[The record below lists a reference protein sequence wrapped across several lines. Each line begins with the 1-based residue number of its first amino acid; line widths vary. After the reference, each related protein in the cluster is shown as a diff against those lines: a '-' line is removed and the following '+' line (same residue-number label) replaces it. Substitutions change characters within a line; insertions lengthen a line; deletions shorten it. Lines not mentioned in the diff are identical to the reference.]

1 MKNQIFELYK
11 PKSLTEFLNYHKEN
25 PEETFVYVLQHPPQN
40 INILG
45 ASDFGYLVICL
56 PPMSQANYCAAPF
69 IQKMRKN
76 LQDFRERD
84 YILCTGDPSIIGL
97 STAIVSDITRGKFN
111 LLKWD
116 RQETKYYP
124 LTIDLYH
131 KGNINGN

>member
-11 PKSLTEFLNYHKEN
+11 PKSLTEFLKFHKEN

-45 ASDFGYLVICL
+45 ASAFGYLVICL
-56 PPMSQANYCAAPF
+56 PPMSQAIYSAAPF

-124 LTIDLYH
+124 LTIDLYQ

>member
-11 PKSLTEFLNYHKEN
+11 PKSLTEFLKFHKEN

-56 PPMSQANYCAAPF
+56 PPMSQAIYSAAPF

-76 LQDFRERD
+76 LQDFRDRD
-84 YILCTGDPSIIGL
+84 YIFTYFSPLIHIERKPYEPNTLCQ
-97 STAIVSDITRGKFN
+97 F
-111 LLKWD
+111 
-116 RQETKYYP
+116 
-124 LTIDLYH
+124 
-131 KGNINGN
+131 IN

>member
-11 PKSLTEFLNYHKEN
+11 PKSLTEFLNFHKEN

-56 PPMSQANYCAAPF
+56 PPMSQAIYSAAPF

-111 LLKWD
+111 LL
-116 RQETKYYP
+116 
-124 LTIDLYH
+124 
-131 KGNINGN
+131 

>member
-11 PKSLTEFLNYHKEN
+11 PKSLTEFLKFHKEN

-56 PPMSQANYCAAPF
+56 PPMSQAIYSAAPF

-76 LQDFRERD
+76 LQDFRDRD
-84 YILCTGDPSIIGL
+84 YILCTGDPAVIGL
-97 STAIVSDITRGKFN
+97 SSAIVSDITQGKFN

-116 RQETKYYP
+116 KQERKYYP
-124 LTIDLYH
+124 IEINLYERGKIDE
-131 KGNINGN
+131 

>member
-11 PKSLTEFLNYHKEN
+11 PKSLTEFLKFHKEN

-40 INILG
+40 INILV

-56 PPMSQANYCAAPF
+56 PPMSQAIYSAAPF

-124 LTIDLYH
+124 LTIDLYQ
-131 KGNINGN
+131 KGNINGD

>member
-11 PKSLTEFLNYHKEN
+11 PKSLTEFLKFHKEN

-56 PPMSQANYCAAPF
+56 PPMSQAIYSAAPF
-69 IQKMRKN
+69 MQKMRKN

-124 LTIDLYH
+124 LTIDLYQ
-131 KGNINGN
+131 KGSINGN